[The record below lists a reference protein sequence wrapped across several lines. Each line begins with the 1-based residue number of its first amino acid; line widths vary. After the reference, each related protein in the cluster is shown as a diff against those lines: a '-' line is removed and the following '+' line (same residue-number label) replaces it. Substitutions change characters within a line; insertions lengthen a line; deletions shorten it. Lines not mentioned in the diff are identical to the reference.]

1 MLIIAQITGIIY
13 KNIKTDLFN
22 GKGKQY
28 YNIKRGII
36 MPNFT
41 QLQQQLEA
49 GIQNNINAFL
59 ASNKNPNQNFI
70 NAQIQTIVASKTSEL
85 RHKLLQDYAQY
96 CGRNVISY
104 YSTWLQ
110 SSNLANPNPELMIND
125 NDMNGLMNAVSARNK
140 VMGLDLI
147 LHTPGGVTT
156 ATESIVKYLRKVF
169 NNDIRVIVPHM
180 AMSAGTMIACAS
192 KEIYMGKQSSLG
204 PIDPQYKNVPAEG
217 VLAEFQRAVNET
229 VAVSNKSLIWKEIIR
244 NYTPTFV
251 GECDNVVRLSKSLV
265 DGWLRT
271 CMFKNSRNKDAVISK
286 ILGELASHQ
295 ASMVHDKHY
304 DYNDCKK
311 LGLKVY
317 ALEKDQVMQD
327 HILSIHHSYVL
338 STYKLPNSIK
348 YIESDKG
355 MSFLVTGNR

>member
-1 MLIIAQITGIIY
+1 
-13 KNIKTDLFN
+13 
-22 GKGKQY
+22 
-28 YNIKRGII
+28 

-41 QLQQQLEA
+41 QLQQQLDASIQMEVNNFFA
-49 GIQNNINAFL
+49 SNNNNDQNYINTQIQN
-59 ASNKNPNQNFI
+59 
-70 NAQIQTIVASKTSEL
+70 IVACETGKL
-85 RHKLLQDYAQY
+85 RHKLLKDYAVY
-96 CGRNVISY
+96 CERNVISY
-104 YSTWLQ
+104 FSTWLQ

-125 NDMNGLMNAVSARNK
+125 NDMNGLMNAASVRDKS
-140 VMGLDLI
+140 VGLDLI

-204 PIDPQYKNVPAEG
+204 PIDPQYRNVPAEG
-217 VLAEFQRAVNET
+217 VLAEFQRAIQET
-229 VAVSNKSLIWKEIIR
+229 VAVPNKSLIWKEIIR

-271 CMFKNSRNKDAVISK
+271 GMFKSNKNKDAIIST

-304 DYNDCKK
+304 DFKDCKK
-311 LGLKVY
+311 LGLKVC
-317 ALEKDQVMQD
+317 ALEKDQAMQD
-327 HILSIHHSYVL
+327 YILSIHHAYVL
-338 STYKLPNSIK
+338 STYRMPNSVK
-348 YIESDKG
+348 YIESDQG
-355 MSFLVTGNR
+355 MSFIITGNR

>member
-1 MLIIAQITGIIY
+1 V
-13 KNIKTDLFN
+13 
-22 GKGKQY
+22 
-28 YNIKRGII
+28 
-36 MPNFT
+36 PNFT
-41 QLQQQLEA
+41 QLQRQLDA
-49 GIQNNINAFL
+49 SIQMEVNNFF
-59 ASNKNPNQNFI
+59 ASNNNNDQNYI
-70 NAQIQTIVASKTSEL
+70 NTQLQNIVACETGKL
-85 RHKLLQDYAQY
+85 RHKLLKDYAVY
-96 CGRNVISY
+96 CERNVISY
-104 YSTWLQ
+104 FSTWLQ

-125 NDMNGLMNAVSARNK
+125 NDMNGLMNAASVRDKS
-140 VMGLDLI
+140 VGLDLI

-204 PIDPQYKNVPAEG
+204 PIDPQYRNVPAEG
-217 VLAEFQRAVNET
+217 VLAEFQRAIQET
-229 VAVSNKSLIWKEIIR
+229 VAVPNKSLIWKEIIR

-271 CMFKNSRNKDAVISK
+271 GMFKSNKNKDAIIST

-304 DYNDCKK
+304 DFKDCKK
-311 LGLKVY
+311 LGLKVC
-317 ALEKDQVMQD
+317 ALEKDQAMQD
-327 HILSIHHSYVL
+327 HILSIHHAYVL

-348 YIESDKG
+348 YIESDQG
-355 MSFLVTGNR
+355 MSFLITGNR

>member
-1 MLIIAQITGIIY
+1 
-13 KNIKTDLFN
+13 
-22 GKGKQY
+22 
-28 YNIKRGII
+28 

-41 QLQQQLEA
+41 QLQQQLDASIQMEVNNFFA
-49 GIQNNINAFL
+49 SNNNNDQNYINTQIQN
-59 ASNKNPNQNFI
+59 
-70 NAQIQTIVASKTSEL
+70 IVACETGKL
-85 RHKLLQDYAQY
+85 RHKLLKDYAVY
-96 CGRNVISY
+96 CERNVISY
-104 YSTWLQ
+104 FSTWLQ

-125 NDMNGLMNAVSARNK
+125 NDMNGLMNAASVSDK
-140 VMGLDLI
+140 SVGLDLI

-204 PIDPQYKNVPAEG
+204 PIDPQYRNVPAEG
-217 VLAEFQRAVNET
+217 VLAEFQRAIQET
-229 VAVSNKSLIWKEIIR
+229 VAVPNKSLIWKEIIR

-271 CMFKNSRNKDAVISK
+271 GMFKSNKNKDAIIST

-304 DYNDCKK
+304 DFKDCKK
-311 LGLKVY
+311 LGLKVC
-317 ALEKDQVMQD
+317 ALEKDQAMQD
-327 HILSIHHSYVL
+327 YILSIHHAYVL
-338 STYKLPNSIK
+338 STYRMPNSVK
-348 YIESDKG
+348 YIESDQG
-355 MSFLVTGNR
+355 MSFIITGNR